1 MSQADANSNG
11 FVAEFVPDAS
21 SSKANQ
27 LKAVQEQVGQLL
39 EDRKKMCKE
48 LDTLKDN
55 TADMKQKLAQIMKF
69 VSD

>member
-1 MSQADANSNG
+1 M
-11 FVAEFVPDAS
+11 
-21 SSKANQ
+21 
-27 LKAVQEQVGQLL
+27 AVQEQVGQLL